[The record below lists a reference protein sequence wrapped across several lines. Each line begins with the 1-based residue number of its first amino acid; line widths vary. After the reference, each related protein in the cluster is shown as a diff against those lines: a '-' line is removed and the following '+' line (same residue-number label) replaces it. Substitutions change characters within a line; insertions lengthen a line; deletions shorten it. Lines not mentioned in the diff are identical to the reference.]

1 MSSYPQFG
9 NPDYGGFT
17 TDEEIAR
24 RRIIT
29 DARGSPMIGAKMY
42 MPTIPMVP
50 AASTIPAVSA
60 ASAPSYESQQLPQSL
75 HSPPQLSQPQE
86 SAMTTR
92 GDDIPPPLSISE
104 AFRQIFYSR
113 PITAF
118 DWIIVFVMILVIISF
133 FEYIRD
139 SFVPQQH
146 SYKGGNFCSLC
157 GGAT

>member
-1 MSSYPQFG
+1 MSSSYPQFG

-24 RRIIT
+24 RHITT

-42 MPTIPMVP
+42 MPT
-50 AASTIPAVSA
+50 
-60 ASAPSYESQQLPQSL
+60 ASAPPPMVAPLCEMQPLPPP
-75 HSPPQLSQPQE
+75 PPQE
-86 SAMTTR
+86 KVTR
-92 GDDIPPPLSISE
+92 EDDIPIPPPLSVSE

-118 DWIIVFVMILVIISF
+118 DWIIIFVMILVIINF